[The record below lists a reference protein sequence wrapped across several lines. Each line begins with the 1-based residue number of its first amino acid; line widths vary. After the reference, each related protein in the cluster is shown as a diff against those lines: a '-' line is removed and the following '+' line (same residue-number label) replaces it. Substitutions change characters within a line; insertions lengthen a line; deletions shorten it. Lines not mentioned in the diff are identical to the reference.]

1 MSDKNIDLFHNIR
14 FFFWCTCICSCIS
27 FSYKVTRL
35 KVLIIYLFDYKLF
48 YVGQIYYPQTLCIK
62 LCGKILELGANINI
76 ELIYKYII

>member
-1 MSDKNIDLFHNIR
+1 MSDKNIDLFHNIH
-14 FFFWCTCICSCIS
+14 FFLDVPVYAVVLVLVIKWFD
-27 FSYKVTRL
+27 L

-76 ELIYKYII
+76 